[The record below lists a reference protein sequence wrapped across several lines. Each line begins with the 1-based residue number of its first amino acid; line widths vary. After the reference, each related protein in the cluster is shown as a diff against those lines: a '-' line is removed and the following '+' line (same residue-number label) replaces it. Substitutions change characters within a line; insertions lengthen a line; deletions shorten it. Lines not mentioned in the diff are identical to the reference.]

1 MNTEQLFMEIDR
13 HFLGK
18 LEYPKRFTAATSQ
31 VDGWF
36 KGELIYLF
44 TSLQQRKGLE
54 EWAPEVLVPG
64 QDEDKKKRV
73 DFRVKLDNGFAWLE
87 IKCLYWGPTRAQ
99 QPTDLSFYF
108 SNDPQEVRGDVLKLA
123 SIKEGIGYCII
134 FIYPG
139 PERDQW
145 QEILTKFKEKAGDC
159 TFKEKSSISQ
169 FPKTL
174 CIAKLEIAQGTS

>member
-18 LEYPKRFTAATSQ
+18 LEYPKRFTTAMSQ
-31 VDGWF
+31 VEGWF

-54 EWAPEVLVPG
+54 EWEVDVLVPG
-64 QDEDKKKRV
+64 QDKDQAKRV
-73 DFRVKLDNGFAWLE
+73 DFKVKLDNGFAWLE
-87 IKCLYWGPTRAQ
+87 LKSLYG
-99 QPTDLSFYF
+99 
-108 SNDPQEVRGDVLKLA
+108 DPQEVRGDVLKLA
-123 SIKEGIGYCII
+123 PIKEGTGYCIL

-145 QEILTKFKEKAGDC
+145 QEILTKFKEKVGDC
-159 TFKEKSSISQ
+159 TFTEKSSISQ

>member
-1 MNTEQLFMEIDR
+1 MNTEQLFREIDR
-13 HFLGK
+13 HFLSK
-18 LEYPKRFTAATSQ
+18 LEYPKHFTAAMSQ
-31 VDGWF
+31 VEGWL

-44 TSLQQRKGLE
+44 TSLQSKGLE
-54 EWAPEVLVPG
+54 EWEPEVLVPG
-64 QDEDKKKRV
+64 QDKDQAKRV
-73 DFRVKLDNGFAWLE
+73 DFKVKLDNGFAWLE
-87 IKCLYWGPTRAQ
+87 LKSLYG
-99 QPTDLSFYF
+99 
-108 SNDPQEVRGDVLKLA
+108 DPQEVRGDVLKLA

-145 QEILTKFKEKAGDC
+145 QEILTKFKEKVGDC
-159 TFKEKSSISQ
+159 TFTEKSSISQ

>member
-54 EWAPEVLVPG
+54 EWEVDVLVPG
-64 QDEDKKKRV
+64 QDKDQAKRV
-73 DFRVKLDNGFAWLE
+73 DFKVKLDNGFAWLE
-87 IKCLYWGPTRAQ
+87 LKSLYG
-99 QPTDLSFYF
+99 
-108 SNDPQEVRGDVLKLA
+108 DPQEVRGDVLKLA
-123 SIKEGIGYCII
+123 SIKEGTGYCIL

>member
-54 EWAPEVLVPG
+54 EWEVDVLVPG
-64 QDEDKKKRV
+64 QDKGKAKRV

-87 IKCLYWGPTRAQ
+87 LKSLYWGKHEDNR
-99 QPTDLSFYF
+99 LIS
-108 SNDPQEVRGDVLKLA
+108 V
-123 SIKEGIGYCII
+123 SI
-134 FIYPG
+134 FPM
-139 PERDQW
+139 
-145 QEILTKFKEKAGDC
+145 ILR
-159 TFKEKSSISQ
+159 KSAVM
-169 FPKTL
+169 
-174 CIAKLEIAQGTS
+174 C